1 MGKGLA
7 LIYPTHGHITP
18 ALAVVEE
25 LVRRGEEI
33 VFYATGRS
41 RARVEQTMA
50 RFRAYEHG
58 HDAFNPDPPTDGL
71 LSDMARLLA
80 LTEAM
85 LPRLLAEVEAERP
98 DYLLVDTK
106 SVWGRLVGQILG
118 LRAVTLSVVFAIEP
132 TLVAVPDLV
141 NWLHAGAPRERLLDG
156 VRQLTHYAETARR
169 LTGRYAGVRAPD
181 IIEFLG
187 NPQPLNIIFTSRA
200 FQLQGDAFGDAYQFV
215 GTSIG
220 RDRAPDAVSTR
231 AGDADPH
238 ADARGEVDANA
249 GSDSDIHGDTRADV
263 APVAEPVR
271 QQDAPGMMKPAD
283 AQNPENAKNLED
295 ARNLEHARSLE
306 SVAGVEGVESVPQV
320 YVSLGTTFNRAPEF
334 YRACFEA
341 FEGEPYRVL
350 LSTGGRE
357 QPLPDAP
364 ANVEVRAFVPQL
376 EVLAR
381 AAAFVTHGGMNSA
394 NEALQFGVPMVVVPQ
409 RGDQYLVAGRVAEL
423 GAGLTIA
430 PRDVTPERLR
440 DAVGRVVRDPSF
452 RARARALG
460 RGLEEAGGYRR
471 AAEHILSQT
480 AAV

>member
-58 HDAFNPDPPTDGL
+58 HDAFSPDPPTDGL

-200 FQLQGDAFGDAYQFV
+200 FQLQGEAFGDAYQFV

-220 RDRAPDAVSTR
+220 RDRAPGTVSTR
-231 AGDADPH
+231 AADEDA
-238 ADARGEVDANA
+238 G
-249 GSDSDIHGDTRADV
+249 ADV
-263 APVAEPVR
+263 VRGAEDRR
-271 QQDAPGMMKPAD
+271 QRDVEAEESA
-283 AQNPENAKNLED
+283 ED
-295 ARNLEHARSLE
+295 LGH
-306 SVAGVEGVESVPQV
+306 VPQV

-341 FEGEPYRVL
+341 FDGEPYRVL

-376 EVLAR
+376 EVLSR

-423 GAGLTIA
+423 GAGVTIS
-430 PRDVTPERLR
+430 PREVTPERLR

-452 RARARALG
+452 RTRARALG

>member
-118 LRAVTLSVVFAIEP
+118 LRAVRLSVVFAIEP

-156 VRQLTHYAETARR
+156 LRQLTHYAETARR

-200 FQLQGDAFGDAYQFV
+200 FQLQGEAFGDAYQFV

-220 RDRAPDAVSTR
+220 RDRAPGAVSPR
-231 AGDADPH
+231 AGD
-238 ADARGEVDANA
+238 V
-249 GSDSDIHGDTRADV
+249 SADV
-263 APVAEPVR
+263 ASGTSDGAGAGAEPVR
-271 QQDAPGMMKPAD
+271 QQGEPASAKLGKLED
-283 AQNPENAKNLED
+283 AQNPGD
-295 ARNLEHARSLE
+295 ARNLE
-306 SVAGVEGVESVPQV
+306 SVEDVENVENVPQV

-341 FEGEPYRVL
+341 FEGAPYRVL

-357 QPLPDAP
+357 QPLPNPP
-364 ANVEVRAFVPQL
+364 ANVEVRAYVPQL

-430 PRDVTPERLR
+430 PREVTPERLR

-460 RGLEEAGGYRR
+460 RGLEAAGGYKR
-471 AAEHILSQT
+471 AADHILSQT